1 MGNYDWNALF
11 PEMVQ
16 WRRHLHMHPELSY
29 EEHGTMSFIAQ
40 RLRSFGVETRER
52 VGDTGVIGII
62 RGAKPGKT
70 VALRADM
77 DALPIQDEKQCEY
90 ASQVPGVMHACGHDG
105 HTAGLLAVARYF
117 SEHREQLQGE
127 IRLIFQPAE
136 EVCPGGALKM
146 IEAGV
151 LEGVDVIYG
160 VHLWTP
166 IPYGQLASAPGPLMA
181 STDEFFIDIIGK
193 GGHGGMP
200 HAAVDSLL
208 IGAQLVVQ
216 LQSIVSRNVN
226 PLQPAVLTVGTF
238 NSGSAQNIIAETS
251 RITGTVRAFDEDTRM
266 LIKRRI
272 YEVSEQLCALNGAK
286 ASIEYM
292 MGYPTL
298 VNHEGETERFF
309 RVGRSVFGES
319 QVVQTP
325 PMMPAEDFAYYV
337 KQVPGCFIFVGAG
350 NEATGATYP
359 HHHARF
365 DIDESSMLNAARIL
379 VALAEDYLAEAARET
394 EAISGS

>member
-1 MGNYDWNALF
+1 MGDYNWNALF

-29 EEHGTMSFIAQ
+29 QEHGTMSFIAEQ
-40 RLRSFGVETRER
+40 LRSFGVETREK
-52 VGDTGVIGII
+52 VGATGVIGTI

-105 HTAGLLAVARYF
+105 HVAGLLAVARYF
-117 SEHREQLQGE
+117 SERRDQLHGE

-136 EVCPGGALKM
+136 EVCPGGALQM
-146 IEAGV
+146 IEDGAID
-151 LEGVDVIYG
+151 GVDVIYG

-181 STDEFFIDIIGK
+181 STDEFFIDVKGK

-238 NSGSAQNIIAETS
+238 NSGSAQNVIAETS
-251 RITGTVRAFDEDTRM
+251 RITGTVRAFDEETRT

-272 YEVSEQLCALNGAK
+272 HEVSQQLCALNDAE
-286 ASIEYM
+286 ASIEYI

-319 QVVQTP
+319 HVVQTP
-325 PMMPAEDFAYYV
+325 PMMPAEDFSYYV
-337 KQVPGCFIFVGAG
+337 QQIPGCFIFVGAG

-365 DIDESSMLNAARIL
+365 DIDEASMLNAARIL
-379 VALAEDYLAEAARET
+379 AALAEDYLAESVAEK
-394 EAISGS
+394 EAVSH